1 MRMSSE
7 SQPTLAFSSP
17 KEWREWLEANETQE
31 GGLWIKIAKK
41 GSGIPSVTHD
51 EALDVALCFGWID
64 AQRKGLDDR
73 YFLQRFC
80 PRRPT
85 SKWSKRNRDKVERLI
100 ASGDMTPAGLREI
113 ERAKADGRWDAA
125 YDGPANMKVPDD
137 FAGKLAQ
144 NEKARAFFDTLNS
157 TNRYAILFRIH
168 DAKRPE
174 TRARR
179 IEKFVGMLERGEKL
193 YP

>member
-1 MRMSSE
+1 MS
-7 SQPTLAFSSP
+7 PTSDLPVISFASAE
-17 KEWREWLEANETQE
+17 EWRSWIESHQADQS
-31 GGLWIKIAKK
+31 GLWIKIARK
-41 GSGIPSVTHD
+41 GTGVPSVTHD

-64 AQRKGLDDR
+64 AQRKGLDDQ

-100 ASGDMTPAGLREI
+100 ASGQMTPAGLGEV

-137 FAGKLAQ
+137 LAEELAK
-144 NEKARAFFDTLNS
+144 NEKAKAFFDALNS
-157 TNRYAILFRIH
+157 SNRYSILYRIH

-174 TRARR
+174 TRTRR
-179 IEKFVGMLERGEKL
+179 IEKFVGMLERGEK
-193 YP
+193 PIG